1 VRKDAGVTG
10 GDRDPDAD
18 LVRRVGLG
26 DRHACAALVDR
37 HLGQV
42 IQVAVRLLGNRADAE
57 EAAQEVFLKVWCR
70 AGSWREGRG
79 RFSTWLYRVTVN
91 QCLDHR
97 RRRREASL
105 SVLDEP
111 VDERA
116 GQDDLAQETEVA
128 VLVGKA
134 LARLPHR
141 QRAAVVLTHY
151 QGLSNG
157 EAAEILKVSVD
168 AVESLLVRARRRL
181 RALLRPQLDD
191 LLGGP

>member
-1 VRKDAGVTG
+1 
-10 GDRDPDAD
+10 
-18 LVRRVGLG
+18 
-26 DRHACAALVDR
+26 
-37 HLGQV
+37 
-42 IQVAVRLLGNRADAE
+42 
-57 EAAQEVFLKVWCR
+57 
-70 AGSWREGRG
+70 
-79 RFSTWLYRVTVN
+79 
-91 QCLDHR
+91 
-97 RRRREASL
+97 
-105 SVLDEP
+105 LDEP